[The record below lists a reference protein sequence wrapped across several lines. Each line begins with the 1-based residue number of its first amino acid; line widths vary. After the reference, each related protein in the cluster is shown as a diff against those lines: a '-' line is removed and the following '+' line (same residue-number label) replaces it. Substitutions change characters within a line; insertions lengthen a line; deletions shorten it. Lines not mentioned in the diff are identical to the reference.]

1 MTKRQSDE
9 LAARGK
15 DRAAHG
21 TSVVGPDDAI
31 VPLSPSEVEALRSV
45 GVDPVPAL
53 VAQPTRSQG
62 PPVELVNI
70 PGIEALAGQ
79 FRTELT
85 SAQIVAF
92 FAVPQPDLED
102 DDGFPMTPAAW
113 LDAGRNP
120 RDVAELARGL

>member
-1 MTKRQSDE
+1 MTKRQSVE

-21 TSVVGPDDAI
+21 TSVVGPDDAV
-31 VPLSPSEVEALRSV
+31 VPLSSSEMEALRSV
-45 GVDPVPAL
+45 GVDPVPVL
-53 VAQPTRSQG
+53 LAQFIQSQRPT
-62 PPVELVNI
+62 VELANI

-102 DDGFPMTPAAW
+102 DEGRPMNPAAW
-113 LDAGRNP
+113 LDAGRDP